1 VYRYRNLRVAPAR
14 RPAPPHDADTEVFR
28 DAPTLLCYGALA
40 GYAYWLYAYG
50 PALALLRSELHFSYT
65 LLGVYSAIWS
75 AGAALAGVS
84 FAPVARRLPRAP
96 LLWSSMAGATAGI
109 ALFTATR
116 TVALTLTGAAI
127 TGFAG
132 TVLLTCIQAILSD
145 RHGERRDQALVEANV
160 GAAGCA
166 VLAPLLLGLFQATPL
181 GWRAALALPV
191 LLLAGL
197 YLRYRHQP
205 LPPPPPVRP
214 TGQQAR
220 LSRSCWLLAAMVA
233 VGIAIEF
240 CPIYFGTEV
249 LTSTGLRTAEAATA
263 MSGFYLGILLSRIG
277 GAYLIRRAGRTVPLL
292 CVSLAVTTAGFGLFW
307 LAGQPAL
314 AIAGLTVCGVG
325 LANLYPLS
333 LALTLAAAP
342 GNGDTANART
352 QLLGGI
358 LVIAAPYLLGTLAD
372 HFGLRAAFTI
382 EPVLIGAAALLLA
395 AGLRLARPASLRQR
409 RELAVVVYQRPAGR
423 GMPGRDH
430 PPQDERVVS
439 DGKVARQREQQPG
452 QDIIEHGQAECV
464 TMPARSRTEL
474 RRVRPAETAR
484 EVRLAVGE
492 QVDHDMPGR
501 LDGSPGRRTQAN
513 TERHDRRHKRDRRER
528 SGAEPDGIL
537 RTGSDDG
544 DSLGVVAHRR
554 PERIW
559 PGRER
564 GIVQPSLN
572 VGPRD
577 CPLRTVVGVR
587 PRRKSYRFHDTCS
600 GCLAWAI
607 RSPVSRSSVLS
618 LISSAYGELL
628 PGPYAFRWALQ
639 SATAPLMSPS
649 ACRLTPRR

>member
-1 VYRYRNLRVAPAR
+1 VYRYKPSRAAR
-14 RPAPPHDADTEVFR
+14 PRGAPPTREAFR

-65 LLGVYSAIWS
+65 MLGVYSAIWS

-96 LLWSSMAGATAGI
+96 LLWSSAAGTTAGI

-116 TVALTLTGAAI
+116 TVALTLTGAAVA
-127 TGFAG
+127 GFAG

-145 RHGERRDQALVEANV
+145 RHGDRRDQALVEANV

-191 LLLAGL
+191 FLLAGL

-205 LPPPPPVRP
+205 LPSPPTARP

-233 VGIAIEF
+233 AGIAIEF

-292 CVSLAVTTAGFGLFW
+292 CVSLAVTTAGFGMFW
-307 LAGQPAL
+307 LASQPAL
-314 AIAGLTVCGVG
+314 AIAGLAVCGVG

-342 GNGDTANART
+342 GNEDTANARI
-352 QLLGGI
+352 QMLGGV

-372 HFGLRAAFTI
+372 HLGLRTAFTT
-382 EPVLIGAAALLLA
+382 ELVLIGAAAVLLM
-395 AGLRLARPASLRQR
+395 AGLRLARTASLPGHSST
-409 RELAVVVYQRPAGR
+409 LALVVQGVHPHRLGCSADRVHLVHSVSKAPDKQPAAADRHAWLNSGYVR
-423 GMPGRDH
+423 DTGPGM
-430 PPQDERVVS
+430 
-439 DGKVARQREQQPG
+439 DGAEQGTIHSAAGG
-452 QDIIEHGQAECV
+452 Q
-464 TMPARSRTEL
+464 
-474 RRVRPAETAR
+474 RVR
-484 EVRLAVGE
+484 
-492 QVDHDMPGR
+492 H
-501 LDGSPGRRTQAN
+501 
-513 TERHDRRHKRDRRER
+513 
-528 SGAEPDGIL
+528 
-537 RTGSDDG
+537 
-544 DSLGVVAHRR
+544 
-554 PERIW
+554 
-559 PGRER
+559 
-564 GIVQPSLN
+564 
-572 VGPRD
+572 
-577 CPLRTVVGVR
+577 
-587 PRRKSYRFHDTCS
+587 
-600 GCLAWAI
+600 
-607 RSPVSRSSVLS
+607 
-618 LISSAYGELL
+618 
-628 PGPYAFRWALQ
+628 
-639 SATAPLMSPS
+639 
-649 ACRLTPRR
+649 